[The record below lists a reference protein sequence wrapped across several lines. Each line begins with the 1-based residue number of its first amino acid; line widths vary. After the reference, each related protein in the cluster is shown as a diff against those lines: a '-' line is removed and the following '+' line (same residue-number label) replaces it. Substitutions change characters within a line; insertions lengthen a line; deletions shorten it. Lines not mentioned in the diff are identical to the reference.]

1 MMTGSR
7 DYLSL
12 NPILPFDFIKSK
24 SGIAVNKV
32 CVFHVAWTFV
42 SSVGSVKSELSSS
55 TL

>member
-1 MMTGSR
+1 MITEGR
-7 DYLSL
+7 ACPSL
-12 NPILPFDFIKSK
+12 HPILSFDFTKYK

-42 SSVGSVKSELSSS
+42 SSIGSVKSKLSPS